1 VLFRSS
7 SAMTPQGTP
16 DDVDHWSA
24 ERLCR
29 ATYKD
34 LGTPDQVEERF
45 LNHLISNPTCQES
58 LHALLTSQSTTTR
71 DFSLEIDSFDL
82 LQADP
87 VLGHLLLRFPAT
99 LLPLLENAIVNAQKH
114 MLRASDDIRGGVVKG
129 DQSETAQS
137 ITRVHARL
145 VHLPP
150 FCCKT
155 SLASMEASDV
165 GKILQVSG
173 TVVRASPIQM
183 YESARTYKCSGK
195 HGCRKQ
201 VVIYADLEQKHNAL
215 VSPDSCPMMVH
226 TGERCKG
233 TKMEVVPGGSIHTD
247 FQEIKIQEAAS
258 RLSVG
263 HIPRSLLIK
272 LQHDLAQDKCQP
284 GDEVVLVGSLLAQWQ
299 SSVAPDADC
308 NVGMALK
315 AHSIRVLQEK
325 GASAWKKSEESSN
338 NVGEL
343 EKLRKEFDSYW
354 QDSGSKENPIAARDF
369 ICRAVCPKLYGMSMV
384 KLGLLVT
391 LIGGVSSDAHP
402 NQEANKNGETGPN
415 RLPHRRFPSQNED
428 DTAPFQFRIQDRHE
442 EPSTVSFEYEEERN
456 VMNGRLQNG
465 AVQTRRRDQSH
476 MLLVGDPGTGKSQF
490 LRFAAALCPRSVL
503 TTGVGTTSAGLTCA
517 AVREGNG
524 KDFVLEAG
532 ALVLADKGVCCIDEF
547 GCIQPQDR
555 TTIHEAMEQQTLSV
569 AKAGIVCKLNC
580 RATIIAVMNPKDCL
594 YDDHAS
600 LSRNTGLGTPL
611 LSRFDII
618 FKLVDTSDASRDNN
632 ISTYLLNRA
641 IQGAGFDAAGKGD
654 TEGVIPWTMEKLRA
668 YISIVKD
675 RFHPVVSDCAA
686 LLLERHFEK
695 MRMAGSS
702 TIPITV
708 RFLESMIRL
717 SQAHARLMYRHM
729 VTLEDACAVLR
740 IMECSAMCYGG
751 FDGNVDDLESAMYQD
766 PMTMDFSSNAD
777 IEFLCFEY
785 QVLEKYGMLDRM
797 LIDRRIA
804 ANKYMNDAMGV
815 AANHSG
821 WQGVANRH
829 DRIPAPLEVDHYGRV
844 RFSTQGQQLMSM
856 SNAPCK
862 RTMAWPHYH
871 QLCSSHRSDENQGES
886 RKKSRS

>member
-1 VLFRSS
+1 MPSQQSS
-7 SAMTPQGTP
+7 
-16 DDVDHWSA
+16 DDEQWTA
-24 ERLCR
+24 ERLSR
-29 ATYKD
+29 STYKD
-34 LGTPDQVEERF
+34 LGTPNQVEERF
-45 LNHLISNPTCQES
+45 LKHLLFNPTCRRS
-58 LHALLTSQSTTTR
+58 LQGLLTSQSTTTR
-71 DFSLEIDSFDL
+71 DFSLEIDAFDL

-99 LLPLLENAIVNAQKH
+99 LLPLLEKSIVDAQNH
-114 MLRASDDIRGGVVKG
+114 LLQSLGNILGGVVKG
-129 DQSETAQS
+129 DQSENAQN
-137 ITRVHARL
+137 ITRIHARL

-150 FCCKT
+150 TCCKS
-155 SLASMEASDV
+155 SLASMDASDV

-173 TVVRASPIQM
+173 TVVRASPVQM
-183 YESARTYKCSGK
+183 YESARTYKCIGK
-195 HGCRKQ
+195 HGCGKQ
-201 VVIYADLEQKHNAL
+201 FVVYADLEQRHNAL
-215 VSPDSCPMMVH
+215 VAPDSCHMILVG
-226 TGERCKG
+226 GERCKG
-233 TKMEVVPGGSIHTD
+233 TKMEIVPDGSIHTD
-247 FQEIKIQEAAS
+247 FQEVKIQEAAS

-263 HIPRSLLIK
+263 HIPRALLVK

-284 GDEVVLVGSLLAQWQ
+284 GDEVVVVGSLLAQWH
-299 SSVAPDADC
+299 SSVSPDLDC

-325 GASAWKKSEESSN
+325 GASAWNNSEEGNN

-343 EKLRKEFDSYW
+343 EKMRKEFDLYW
-354 QDSGSKENPIAARDF
+354 RDPANVAYPIAARDF
-369 ICRAVCPKLYGMSMV
+369 ICQAVCPKLYGMSMV

-391 LIGGVSSDAHP
+391 LIGGVSCDKFPEQTQTEKQSI
-402 NQEANKNGETGPN
+402 EPN
-415 RLPHRRFPSQNED
+415 RGAPMRLSSTCD
-428 DTAPFQFRIQDRHE
+428 DGEEEAPVPFRVQKIHQVIANTA
-442 EPSTVSFEYEEERN
+442 VNYGEERN
-456 VMNGRLQNG
+456 VPDGSHHFQC
-465 AVQTRRRDQSH
+465 VQTRRRDQSH

-517 AVREGNG
+517 AVREGTG

-594 YDDHAS
+594 YDNHAS

-632 ISTYLLNRA
+632 ITTYLLNRA
-641 IQGAGFDAAGKGD
+641 IQGAEFDTAGNDDCGGS
-654 TEGVIPWTMEKLRA
+654 TPWSMEKLRA

-675 RFHPVVSDCAA
+675 RFNPFVSDDAA

-695 MRMAGSS
+695 LRMAEGS

-717 SQAHARLMYRHM
+717 SQAHARLMYRHT
-729 VTLEDACAVLR
+729 VTVEDACAVIR

-751 FDGNVDDLESAMYQD
+751 FDGNADDIGSIMYLD
-766 PMTMDFSSNAD
+766 PMTMDFSAD
-777 IEFLCFEY
+777 ADSEFLCFEY
-785 QVLEKYGMLDRM
+785 QVLEKYGMLSQ
-797 LIDRRIA
+797 LHSDRRSKALEYFRKTPDVLI
-804 ANKYMNDAMGV
+804 NPD
-815 AANHSG
+815 
-821 WQGVANRH
+821 WH
-829 DRIPAPLEVDHYGRV
+829 DLENQSEQLPRQASKLLDVDHYGRV
-844 RFSTQGQQLMSM
+844 FF
-856 SNAPCK
+856 
-862 RTMAWPHYH
+862 
-871 QLCSSHRSDENQGES
+871 SSHGHQHMCAIATRTSNTARAQQKLNLCRSTDDNSDEP
-886 RKKSRS
+886 KKRQKIL